1 MSPKT
6 DQQFNRL
13 TMQINI
19 SLDEIS
25 KKTGVSVD
33 KLRRLRKAGKIP
45 SGYQVH
51 KHAPVLY
58 TQQEFT
64 KIQESLWP
72 TLNLMRSDLT

>member
-1 MSPKT
+1 MS
-6 DQQFNRL
+6 
-13 TMQINI
+13 MQINI
-19 SLDEIS
+19 SLEEIS

-58 TQQEFT
+58 THQELSQIQK
-64 KIQESLWP
+64 KIL
-72 TLNLMRSDLT
+72 